1 MPFKHEESKIFKES
15 KKKQAEKPVNIYHFA
30 HQVAATSHKNFAKK
44 TPSLKVFC
52 NHCANCSTEIYLDIM
67 YWFLLQLTATL
78 F

>member
-44 TPSLKVFC
+44 
-52 NHCANCSTEIYLDIM
+52 NHHH
-67 YWFLLQLTATL
+67 
-78 F
+78 

>member
-44 TPSLKVFC
+44 NTIIESVLQSLCK
-52 NHCANCSTEIYLDIM
+52 
-67 YWFLLQLTATL
+67 LQH
-78 F
+78 

>member
-44 TPSLKVFC
+44 KTPSLKVFC

-67 YWFLLQLTATL
+67 Y
-78 F
+78 